1 MRQKSD
7 RMLGGR
13 RVGEGRRAGGGRHPA
28 RRPAAAMR
36 TSCAKGSRRA
46 ILVAVKART
55 LPILLFLLLP
65 SLVSM
70 LATPAGPARL
80 ASAAEP
86 APAAPAATVVA
97 PPPPP
102 PAPDDPVTWPE
113 PQRAFFQDG
122 PQLLLGDEQRAAL
135 THMDVG
141 ARQRWIDDF
150 LARGPGG
157 DVPRDAL
164 REAIARRQRLAAMKF
179 VSPADVRAQ
188 LTFLDGTPA
197 ERAILDCGTTF
208 KPIEVW
214 TYRAAEPG
222 AHTGSIVVYR
232 PEPDEPFRAWTPNDG
247 KRALYTS
254 EMEYWLEQWE
264 ELRGRLSGKRFDLEL
279 CKQAALVDRVT
290 GVPGLTG
297 ARGGGGAE
305 NAAAARHAYAR
316 RPDGGDAE
324 GLLDPP
330 GDLAR
335 WARQAAATPL
345 DKAPPPLAVQH
356 LDVEFPAWAGQRILT
371 RAVAEVVA
379 TGRVAEEGPGA
390 AAAATPAATGPGSGP
405 GDGAA
410 TTRGGT
416 AAAPAGA
423 GGPPKAADPVP
434 AAPAGVA
441 ASTGAAPAAAG
452 GKQLVG
458 LTVEGAIENAGRVFE
473 TFRVRYRL
481 PAPAAGQPVTIA
493 LDRPL
498 RPHRAFVLRMKI
510 RDDGSGAETLL
521 ARGFL
526 VPGAPV
532 KPPAPPALTAA
543 SLPAGEQEKLEHLV
557 SLSRDGVTLVPPE
570 DDVVFGLWR
579 AQALVTGNLITKVV
593 FSVDD
598 KAQFARNAPP
608 YTVEL
613 RLKRLPAEQVVKAD
627 GYDAQGHLI
636 ASDRLVLNQPHGG
649 LAVAIQQPAR
659 GSHPVGRTEAVAEIT
674 VPSERRVE
682 LVEFRLNDKLVAK
695 VKQPP
700 WAATIDVPK
709 QGDTIYLTVNAQ
721 LDDGTRAE
729 DVRFLRSPDF
739 VEEMAVNLVE
749 LFTTVLDGS
758 GQLVHGLGADDFQV
772 LENGQQQT
780 LAKFELVENLPLT
793 LGILIDTSGSMAS
806 SLGEAQRAAGG
817 FLERMVRPG
826 DRCFTLTFSDRPIL
840 RMPLTDD
847 PRAAAQSLERLQADG
862 STSIHDALVHSLYYF
877 RGTHGQR
884 ALVLLSDGDDNTSQL
899 TYDEALEYSKRSG
912 VAIYTIGLNIPAHSI
927 GIRRKLNGL
936 GEATGGRVFYVSKA
950 AELAGVYAEIE
961 RELRSRYLLAFQ
973 SGQAAGAGGYRQ
985 IEVKM
990 RRPGLRARTARGY
1003 YP

>member
-1 MRQKSD
+1 VRS
-7 RMLGGR
+7 RSLL
-13 RVGEGRRAGGGRHPA
+13 VLPLVVCLV
-28 RRPAAAMR
+28 
-36 TSCAKGSRRA
+36 CA
-46 ILVAVKART
+46 
-55 LPILLFLLLP
+55 LP
-65 SLVSM
+65 
-70 LATPAGPARL
+70 GPARPV
-80 ASAAEP
+80 SAAESSL
-86 APAAPAATVVA
+86 AAAAAAV
-97 PPPPP
+97 PPPPSS
-102 PAPDDPVTWPE
+102 DDPVTWPE

-157 DVPRDAL
+157 DLQPGAL
-164 REAIARRQRLAAMKF
+164 REAVARRQRLAAQKF

-188 LTFLDGTPA
+188 LSFLNGTPA
-197 ERAILDCGTTF
+197 ERVILDCGTTF

-214 TYRAAEPG
+214 TYKGTEPG
-222 AHTGSIVVYR
+222 ARASGIVVYR
-232 PEPDEPFRAWTPNDG
+232 PEPDEPYRAWTRNDG

-264 ELRGRLSGKRFDLEL
+264 ELRGRLSGKRFDLQL

-297 ARGGGGAE
+297 TRAA
-305 NAAAARHAYAR
+305 ADSDAAARHAYAL
-316 RPDGGDAE
+316 RPGGGEGE

-345 DKAPPPLAVQH
+345 DKLPPPLAVQR
-356 LDVEFPAWAGQRILT
+356 LELEFPAWAGQRILT

-379 TGRVAEEGPGA
+379 TGRVSAEEGPGA
-390 AAAATPAATGPGSGP
+390 ASGTEAAPPPAAPGARPAPPAAAPGTTRTGAAAAAASPAGPGGAATP
-405 GDGAA
+405 
-410 TTRGGT
+410 T
-416 AAAPAGA
+416 AAAAAG
-423 GGPPKAADPVP
+423 
-434 AAPAGVA
+434 
-441 ASTGAAPAAAG
+441 G

-458 LTVEGAIENAGRVFE
+458 LTVEGAMENAGRVFE

-526 VPGAPV
+526 VPGMPV
-532 KPPAPPALTAA
+532 RPPAPPALAA
-543 SLPAGEQEKLEHLV
+543 GGPAAGEQQKIENLL

-598 KAQFARNAPP
+598 KPQFARNVPP

-613 RLKRLPAEQVVKAD
+613 RLKRLPTEQVVKAD
-627 GYDAQGHLI
+627 GYDGRGHLI
-636 ASDRLVLNQPHGG
+636 ASDHLVLNQPHGG
-649 LAVAIQQPAR
+649 LAVAIQQPPR
-659 GSHPVGRTEAVAEIT
+659 GSHPVGRIEAVAEVT
-674 VPSERRVE
+674 VPPERRVE
-682 LVEFRLNDKLVAK
+682 TVEFRLNDKLVAK

-709 QGDTIYLTVNAQ
+709 QGDTIYLTVDAQ
-721 LDDGTRAE
+721 LDDGSRAE

-739 VEEMAVNLVE
+739 VEEMSVNLVE
-749 LFTTVLDGS
+749 LYTTVVDGS
-758 GQLVHGLGADDFQV
+758 GQLVRGLGGDDFQV
-772 LENGQQQT
+772 LENGQPQA

-826 DRCFTLTFSDRPIL
+826 DRCFTLTFSDRPVL

-899 TYDEALEYSKRSG
+899 TYDEALEYAKRSG
-912 VAIYTIGLNIPAHSI
+912 VAIYTIGLNIPVHSV
-927 GIRRKLNGL
+927 GIRGKLNRL
-936 GEATGGRVFYVSKA
+936 GETTGGRVFYVSKA
-950 AELAGVYAEIE
+950 AELALVYAEIE

-973 SGQAAGAGGYRQ
+973 SGQAAAAGGYRQ

-990 RRPGLRARTARGY
+990 RRSGLRARTARGY

>member
-1 MRQKSD
+1 
-7 RMLGGR
+7 MLLALLSLVCILPGPVR
-13 RVGEGRRAGGGRHPA
+13 RVSAAETS
-28 RRPAAAMR
+28 PAAA
-36 TSCAKGSRRA
+36 
-46 ILVAVKART
+46 
-55 LPILLFLLLP
+55 
-65 SLVSM
+65 
-70 LATPAGPARL
+70 
-80 ASAAEP
+80 
-86 APAAPAATVVA
+86 TV

-102 PAPDDPVTWPE
+102 PDDPVTWPE

-122 PQLLLGDEQRAAL
+122 PQLLLGDEQRTAL
-135 THMDVG
+135 THMEVG

-157 DVPRDAL
+157 DLPPGAL
-164 REAIARRQRLAAMKF
+164 REAIARRQQLAAAKF

-188 LTFLDGTPA
+188 LTFLDGAPA
-197 ERAILDCGTTF
+197 ERTILDCGTTF

-214 TYRAAEPG
+214 TFKGAEPG
-222 AHTGSIVVYR
+222 ARGGGIVVYR

-290 GVPGLTG
+290 GIPGLTG
-297 ARGGGGAE
+297 ARGGGATAD
-305 NAAAARHAYAR
+305 NAAAARHAYAQ
-316 RPDGGDAE
+316 RPDGGDGE

-345 DKAPPPLAVQH
+345 PPVDKLPPPLVVQR
-356 LDVEFPAWAGQRILT
+356 LELEFPAWAGQRILT
-371 RAVAEVVA
+371 RAVAQVVA
-379 TGRVAEEGPGA
+379 AGRMAEEGPAGA
-390 AAAATPAATGPGSGP
+390 AAPPNATAP
-405 GDGAA
+405 
-410 TTRGGT
+410 
-416 AAAPAGA
+416 AAAPAA
-423 GGPPKAADPVP
+423 
-434 AAPAGVA
+434 AGVA
-441 ASTGAAPAAAG
+441 AAGVAPGNGNGAAPAAAG

-458 LTVEGAIENAGRVFE
+458 LTVEGAVENGGRVFE

-510 RDDGSGAETLL
+510 RDDGSGAEALL
-521 ARGFL
+521 ARGFV
-526 VPGAPV
+526 VPGMPV

-543 SLPAGEQEKLEHLV
+543 SLPAGEQDKLEQLL
-557 SLSRDGVTLVPPE
+557 SRSRDGVTLVPPE

-579 AQALVTGNLITKVV
+579 AQALVTGNLVTKVV

-598 KAQFARNAPP
+598 KPQFARNAPP

-627 GYDAQGHLI
+627 GYDAQGHLV

-659 GSHPVGRTEAVAEIT
+659 GSHPVGRTEAVAEVT

-700 WAATIDVPK
+700 WAATVEVPK
-709 QGDTIYLTVNAQ
+709 QGDTIYLTVSAQ
-721 LDDGTRAE
+721 LDDGSRAE

-739 VEEMAVNLVE
+739 VEEMSVNLVE

-826 DRCFTLTFSDRPIL
+826 DRCFTLTFSDRPVL

-899 TYDEALEYSKRSG
+899 TYDEALEYGKRSG
-912 VAIYTIGLNIPAHSI
+912 VAIYTIGLNIPVHNI

-950 AELAGVYAEIE
+950 AELAAVYAEIE

-973 SGQAAGAGGYRQ
+973 SGQAAAAGGYRQ

-990 RRPGLRARTARGY
+990 RRSGLRARTARGY

>member
-1 MRQKSD
+1 
-7 RMLGGR
+7 
-13 RVGEGRRAGGGRHPA
+13 
-28 RRPAAAMR
+28 
-36 TSCAKGSRRA
+36 
-46 ILVAVKART
+46 
-55 LPILLFLLLP
+55 LLLSL
-65 SLVSM
+65 SLVCI
-70 LATPAGPARL
+70 LPGPARL
-80 ASAAEP
+80 ASAAASP
-86 APAAPAATVVA
+86 DAAPAAAAPSAAA
-97 PPPPP
+97 PPP
-102 PAPDDPVTWPE
+102 PDDPVTWPE

-122 PQLLLGDEQRAAL
+122 PQMLLGEEQRAAL

-157 DVPRDAL
+157 DIPQGAL
-164 REAIARRQRLAAMKF
+164 REAIARRQRLAAAKY

-188 LTFLDGTPA
+188 LTFLDGPPA
-197 ERAILDCGTTF
+197 ERVILDCGTTF
-208 KPIEVW
+208 KAIEVW
-214 TYRAAEPG
+214 TYKAEPG
-222 AHTGSIVVYR
+222 AHSGGIVVYR

-247 KRALYTS
+247 KRALYSS

-290 GVPGLTG
+290 GISGLTG
-297 ARGGGGAE
+297 ARGGGGD
-305 NAAAARHAYAR
+305 NAAAARHAYAL
-316 RPDGGDAE
+316 RPDGGDGE

-345 DKAPPPLAVQH
+345 DKLPPALAVQR
-356 LDVEFPAWAGQRILT
+356 LEVEFPAWAGQRILT
-371 RAVAEVVA
+371 RAVAQVMA
-379 TGRVAEEGPGA
+379 TGRVAADAPSSTGDAGSGTAAATPATAAPGVDGAAGAHGSRRAEASSGALPAAAEPPGRSGSDGAPAAPAPGA
-390 AAAATPAATGPGSGP
+390 AAA
-405 GDGAA
+405 
-410 TTRGGT
+410 GT
-416 AAAPAGA
+416 APAG
-423 GGPPKAADPVP
+423 
-434 AAPAGVA
+434 
-441 ASTGAAPAAAG
+441 SG

-458 LTVEGAIENAGRVFE
+458 LTVEGAVENAGRVFE

-510 RDDGSGAETLL
+510 RDDGSGAEALL
-521 ARGFL
+521 ARGFM
-526 VPGAPV
+526 VPGVPV
-532 KPPAPPALTAA
+532 KPPAPAALTAA
-543 SLPAGEQEKLEHLV
+543 SLPESEQQKLEHLV
-557 SLSRDGVTLVPPE
+557 SLSRDGVTLIPPE

-579 AQALVTGNLITKVV
+579 AQALVTGNLITKVL

-598 KAQFARNAPP
+598 KPQYARNSPP

-627 GYDAQGHLI
+627 GYDARGHLI

-659 GSHPVGRTEAVAEIT
+659 GSHPLGRTEAVAEIT

-695 VKQPP
+695 VTQPP

-709 QGDTIYLTVNAQ
+709 QGDTVYLTVDAQ
-721 LDDGTRAE
+721 LDDGSRAE
-729 DVRFLRSPDF
+729 DVRFLRSPSF

-749 LFTTVLDGS
+749 LYTTVLDGS
-758 GQLVHGLGADDFQV
+758 GQLVQGLGADDFQV
-772 LENGQQQT
+772 LENGQPQT

-817 FLERMVRPG
+817 FLERMVRHG

-899 TYDEALEYSKRSG
+899 TFDEALEYGKRSG
-912 VAIYTIGLNIPAHSI
+912 VAIYTIGLNIPVHSV

-950 AELAGVYAEIE
+950 AELASVYAEIE

-973 SGQAAGAGGYRQ
+973 SGLAAGAGGYRQ
-985 IEVKM
+985 VEVKM
-990 RRPGLRARTARGY
+990 RRSGLRARTARGY